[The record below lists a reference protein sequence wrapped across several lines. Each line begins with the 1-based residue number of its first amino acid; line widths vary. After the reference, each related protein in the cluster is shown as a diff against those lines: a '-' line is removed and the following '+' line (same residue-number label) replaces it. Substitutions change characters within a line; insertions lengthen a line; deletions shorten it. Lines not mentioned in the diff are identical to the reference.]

1 LMQLG
6 RSVKR
11 PNQDDLLN
19 TNFLIGSKTVA
30 RQQVAGAQVWDRA
43 LAGLMLNYSI
53 IRMSNDQ

>member
-1 LMQLG
+1 
-6 RSVKR
+6 VKR

-43 LAGLMLNYSI
+43 LAGL
-53 IRMSNDQ
+53 SNSDINRSVFIND

>member
-1 LMQLG
+1 MQLG

-43 LAGLMLNYSI
+43 LAGLSI
-53 IRMSNDQ
+53 NK